1 MLLFQ
6 DAALISAAENLVSRS
21 VVAVAVAAAM
31 HKMTQALD
39 DDWAEKKF
47 SIFHHEQCFCSHCA
61 DLVFWVARTVRASTV
76 Y

>member
-21 VVAVAVAAAM
+21 VVAVVVAAAM

-47 SIFHHEQCFCSHCA
+47 SIFPMNN
-61 DLVFWVARTVRASTV
+61 VFVATVPIWSSG
-76 Y
+76 

>member
-21 VVAVAVAAAM
+21 VAAVVVAAAM
-31 HKMTQALD
+31 HKMTQTLGD
-39 DDWAEKKF
+39 DRAEKEF
-47 SIFHHEQCFCSHCA
+47 SIFLHEQCFCSHCA
-61 DLVFWVARTVRASTV
+61 DLVLWIVRTVLTDF